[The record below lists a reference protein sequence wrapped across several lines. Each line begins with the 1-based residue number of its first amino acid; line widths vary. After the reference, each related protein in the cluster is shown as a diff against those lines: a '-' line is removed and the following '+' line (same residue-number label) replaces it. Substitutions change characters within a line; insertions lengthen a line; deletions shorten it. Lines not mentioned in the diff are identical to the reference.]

1 MCAALQARGVAAA
14 DLLVLGAAA
23 GDPMG
28 ASVVVATPGLRAQ
41 LGPRLARVYAPAA
54 LARFGSGPAQ
64 IDIRVVAPGGSAA
77 YLAALRR
84 DQAARR
90 SAGTELLASDRIE
103 ASAEAR
109 AELTGGRVDT
119 RLLLLLPALAAVHPV
134 HVLAFGGAGPR
145 ADPLLP
151 LCSVQLA
158 AWAAPAGMSQ
168 AGYASWL
175 RSYLS
180 QQRPPYRP
188 RAAVSRARGGIMIT
202 VEFPQPGPVG
212 LLHGG

>member
-1 MCAALQARGVAAA
+1 MCAALQARGVPAA
-14 DLLVLGAAA
+14 DLLVLGTAA

-28 ASVVVATPGLRAQ
+28 AGVVVATPGLRAQ
-41 LGPRLARVYAPAA
+41 LGARLARVYAPVA
-54 LARFGSGPAQ
+54 LARFGSGAAQ

-90 SAGTELLASDRIE
+90 SAGTELLASRRIE

-109 AELTGGRVDT
+109 AELTGGRVDA

-151 LCSVQLA
+151 LCSAQLA
-158 AWAAPAGMSQ
+158 GWAAPAGMSQ

-188 RAAVSRARGGIMIT
+188 QAHTSRTRSGIVIT